1 MRPSDFR
8 DFWLETLD
16 EIGDGPPDANV
27 EESEYEPAGYL
38 DHRFDVSW
46 AGLGGVRVGGW
57 LFRPMTSR
65 AKSPAIIY
73 YPGYGG
79 QVWDRG
85 DLSRR
90 GYVAFACSPRGGLL
104 SDPDYK
110 ARVSSLLC
118 EGIESPRTYA
128 FRGVYADA
136 IQAVRFVRSLP
147 EVDADRVT
155 VCGASGGAACAV
167 AAAAFA
173 GGVRGL
179 AAEAPFMTDFPY
191 VLEHVDT
198 PPYSEVIQHFKGRP
212 DMAGAIRRTLSY
224 FDTVSFAP
232 EISVPTI
239 VSYGEE
245 DAVCPPATVR
255 AFFEAL
261 RCVKALA
268 VYPGR
273 QHNRGTDF
281 LELSLGFLESHA

>member
-1 MRPSDFR
+1 MPPADFR
-8 DFWLETLD
+8 DFWLETLN
-16 EIGDGPPDANV
+16 EIGDGPPEAKV
-27 EESEYEPAGYL
+27 AEGRYSPSGYL

-46 AGLGGVRVGGW
+46 SGLGGVQVGGW

-65 AKSPAIIY
+65 GRSPAVVY

-110 ARVSSLLC
+110 ASISSMLC
-118 EGIESPRTYA
+118 EGIETPQTYS

-136 IQAVRFVRSLP
+136 IQAVRFVHSLP
-147 EVDADRVT
+147 EVDSHRVY
-155 VCGASGGAACAV
+155 VCGASGGAACAA

-173 GGVRGL
+173 EGVAGL
-179 AAEAPFMTDFPY
+179 AAEIPFMTDFPC
-191 VLEHVDT
+191 VLEQVDT
-198 PPYSEVIQHFKGRP
+198 APYSEVVQYVRDHPG
-212 DMAGAIRRTLSY
+212 MADTIRTTLSY

-232 EISVPTI
+232 EIGVPTI
-239 VSYGEE
+239 VSYGE
-245 DAVCPPATVR
+245 DDRVCPPATVR
-255 AFFEAL
+255 TFFDAL

-268 VYPGR
+268 VYPS
-273 QHNRGTDF
+273 RGHSRGADF
-281 LELSLGFLESHA
+281 LELSLAFFQSHA